1 MTDIDAAREILRDSF
16 ARIADQV
23 QSVATG
29 LTEDD
34 ATWRPDPDANSIAWL
49 LWHLSRVQDDHVAD
63 LAGTEQIWTI
73 DGWAERF
80 GLPFDVAAHGYGQ
93 GSDEVAQVRS
103 PPADLAEYHAAVHRA
118 TGTYLDGLTG
128 KELSRIVD
136 TRWDPPVTVSARLVS
151 VINDCTDHIGQA
163 EYIKGMADRR

>member
-1 MTDIDAAREILRDSF
+1 MTDIDAAREILRDCF

-23 QSVATG
+23 QTVATG
-29 LTEDD
+29 LTEED

-63 LAGTEQIWTI
+63 LAGTEQVWTS

-80 GLPFDVAAHGYGQ
+80 GLPFDVDAHGYGQ
-93 GSDEVAQVRS
+93 SSDEVARVRT
-103 PPADLAEYHAAVHRA
+103 PPADLVEYHVAVHRA
-118 TGTYLDGLTG
+118 TGSYLDDLTG
-128 KELSRIVD
+128 KELARIVD
-136 TRWDPPVTVSARLVS
+136 TQWDPPVTASARLVS

-163 EYIKGMADRR
+163 EYIKGMAERR